1 MYRVASG
8 LGALKVSRP
17 HLEPYPALTSLAP
30 SISGRSGRDS
40 PIRSG
45 VACGRVARRRIL
57 LVGDLSVVRTRAGLI
72 CEPGS

>member
-17 HLEPYPALTSLAP
+17 RLEPYLALTSLAP

-45 VACGRVARRRIL
+45 VACGRVARLWIL
-57 LVGDLSVVRTRAGLI
+57 QSLSGTCSRAGLMR
-72 CEPGS
+72 ETRS